1 MNNNELNP
9 FVTPQQ
15 GQTLQSVTAAMATTR
30 QAQEVQAAMV
40 VAKHF
45 PRNQAE
51 SMNRI
56 LDACARPS
64 LAEAATYEY
73 NRGGSKI
80 YGPSI
85 RLAECI
91 AQNWGNIDF
100 GFMELDRK
108 ERESSVMAYAWDLE
122 TNSRRSQIFTVK
134 HQRDVGSGSKAV
146 TSERDIYEV
155 IANQAQRRVRACIL
169 ALIPGDV
176 IDRALKGCELAM
188 KAKEQGVPIE
198 QRIADMITAFAEYE
212 IQPAELAAFC
222 GKQGTEYLDDAD
234 LRRLRKA
241 YTSLRDGIVGS
252 DYFTDRMRKLGAEQ
266 AAKQATVAT
275 AAPQGAGDTTPTQET
290 AQEAYGGP
298 SGELPFEM
306 GLNDL

>member
-134 HQRDVGSGSKAV
+134 HQRDTGSGSKAV
-146 TSERDIYEV
+146 TAERDIYEV

-188 KAKEQGVPIE
+188 KAKEQGVPIA
-198 QRIADMITAFAEYE
+198 QRIADMIAAFAEYE

-252 DYFTDRMRKLGAEQ
+252 DYFTDRMRRLGAEQ
-266 AAKQATVAT
+266 AAKNAAVAT
-275 AAPQGAGDTTPTQET
+275 EGMKETVDNAKVQET
-290 AQEAYGGP
+290 TQEAYGGP
-298 SGELPFEM
+298 SEQLPFEM
-306 GLNDL
+306 GLDDL